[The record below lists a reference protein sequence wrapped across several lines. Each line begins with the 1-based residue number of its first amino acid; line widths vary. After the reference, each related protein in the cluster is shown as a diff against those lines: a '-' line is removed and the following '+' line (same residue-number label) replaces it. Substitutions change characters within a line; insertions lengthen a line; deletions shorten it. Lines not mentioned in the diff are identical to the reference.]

1 MRRRAQQVI
10 RADCPPAYLSINVAW
25 LLLRCVLR
33 AGSRSIPALAV
44 AEQKENPMSNLRTAQ
59 EVYEAFGR
67 GDLATILSKLS
78 ESVEWE
84 YGGTSTNV
92 PWLQRR
98 QGRDGAAAFFA
109 SLDEMEIHTLAP
121 KTFLETEGVVVVL
134 LDVDLTVKATGERV
148 VEEDEIHVW
157 RFNAEGK
164 VSRFRHGIDTHQHQL
179 AYNK

>member
-1 MRRRAQQVI
+1 
-10 RADCPPAYLSINVAW
+10 
-25 LLLRCVLR
+25 
-33 AGSRSIPALAV
+33 
-44 AEQKENPMSNLRTAQ
+44 MSNLRTAQ
-59 EVYEAFGR
+59 EMYEAFGR

-109 SLDEMEIHTLAP
+109 SLDEIEIHTLTP

-134 LDVDLTVKATGERV
+134 LDVDLTVKATGKRV

-157 RFNAEGK
+157 RFNAAGK

-179 AYNK
+179 AYDK